1 MPAFVQEA
9 PIPVPPRPVL
19 PRRSPNRGS
28 ASPQRAAPVQETAVI
43 LVPPRPVL
51 GRRARASAPA
61 SSTPDRIEVPPRP
74 RLPLHPDMG
83 QTNAKRGQGDEF
95 GAVCQGGKRQAA
107 TREEEQKRRLLEE
120 EEVRR
125 KEVHRERKGK
135 AKLTD
140 REIEEAATTAQ
151 RQELQQPHI
160 DAEGVHEM
168 QDPPLVLGPQLLG
181 SDSFRSD
188 LARQKQIEASLEEV
202 RPCVVCVACVLA
214 RGLG

>member
-1 MPAFVQEA
+1 
-9 PIPVPPRPVL
+9 
-19 PRRSPNRGS
+19 
-28 ASPQRAAPVQETAVI
+28 
-43 LVPPRPVL
+43 
-51 GRRARASAPA
+51 
-61 SSTPDRIEVPPRP
+61 
-74 RLPLHPDMG
+74 MG
-83 QTNAKRGQGDEF
+83 QTHAKRGQVDEF

-140 REIEEAATTAQ
+140 REIEEAAATAQ
-151 RQELQQPHI
+151 RQERQQPHI
-160 DAEGVHEM
+160 DAGPHEM

-202 RPCVVCVACVLA
+202 RPCVA
-214 RGLG
+214 

>member
-1 MPAFVQEA
+1 
-9 PIPVPPRPVL
+9 
-19 PRRSPNRGS
+19 
-28 ASPQRAAPVQETAVI
+28 
-43 LVPPRPVL
+43 
-51 GRRARASAPA
+51 
-61 SSTPDRIEVPPRP
+61 
-74 RLPLHPDMG
+74 MG
-83 QTNAKRGQGDEF
+83 QTHAKRGQVDEF
-95 GAVCQGGKRQAA
+95 GAVCQGGKPQAA
-107 TREEEQKRRLLEE
+107 TREEEQKRRLLE

-135 AKLTD
+135 AKLSD

-151 RQELQQPHI
+151 RQERQQPHI
-160 DAEGVHEM
+160 DAAGPHEM

-202 RPCVVCVACVLA
+202 RPCVVCVVCVLA